1 MRSNNNPRPH
11 PPLTKMEK
19 THIDGGNF
27 RTAFLLI
34 LVVGVSVLFLA
45 VIWPF
50 LQALL
55 FGAILAGLA
64 QPLFHFLLRFFRGRA
79 ATSIATLLVMFVII
93 VGPVSAL
100 LSMVVQQAMQVGEH
114 VTPWIQQQAGTAGHF
129 DAHNWLVSH
138 VPSLAEFIPSRQELE
153 GHIESGTKALT
164 AFVATGASSFT
175 KGTMGFLLNTFVMIY
190 AMFFFLKDGRHILE
204 TIFYYIPMNHQDE
217 MMLLERFTSIT
228 KATIKG
234 TLLISLIQ
242 GTLGGIAF
250 YFAGIGGAIFWGA
263 IMVVLSVL
271 PGIGAALVWIPAVI
285 YLFVSGQTLAG
296 TLLAAWCAGV
306 VGTIDNVLRPRLVG
320 QDAQMPDLMILIGT
334 LGGIYFFGP
343 LGFIV
348 GPVICGLFL
357 TVWEIYGVAFR
368 EILPPVKKIEQPPA

>member
-1 MRSNNNPRPH
+1 
-11 PPLTKMEK
+11 MEK
-19 THIDGGNF
+19 THIDGGKF

-34 LVVGVSVLFLA
+34 LVAGVTALFFA

-55 FGAILAGLA
+55 FGAILAGLG
-64 QPLFHFLLRFFRGRA
+64 QPLFHFLLKLCRGHRA
-79 ATSIATLLVMFVII
+79 AASVATLFVMFLII

-100 LSMVVQQAMQVGEH
+100 LGMVVQQAMEVSEQ
-114 VTPWIQQQAGTAGHF
+114 VTPWIQQQANAADNF
-129 DAHNWLVSH
+129 DAHDWLVSH
-138 VPSLAEFIPSRQELE
+138 VPSLGEYVPSRKDLE
-153 GHIESGTKALT
+153 GHIASATQALT
-164 AFVATGASSFT
+164 AFVAASASTFT
-175 KGTMGFLLNTFVMIY
+175 KGTVGFLLNAFVMIY
-190 AMFFFLKDGRHILE
+190 AMFFFLKDGRKILE
-204 TIFYYIPMNHQDE
+204 TIFYYIPLNHHDE
-217 MMLLERFTSIT
+217 MMMLERFTSIT

-234 TLLISLIQ
+234 TLLISFIQ

-250 YFAGIGGAIFWGA
+250 YFAGISGAIFWGA

-271 PGIGAALVWIPAVI
+271 PGIGAALVWIPGVI
-285 YLFVSGQTLAG
+285 YLYISGQNLAA

-320 QDAQMPDLMILIGT
+320 QDAQMPDLMILLGT

-368 EILPPVKKIEQPPA
+368 DILPPVKDVAKSPPVKLTSAK